1 MTKGVFSEFEVQEQ
15 HIKVVGESSFLD
27 MNCVGS
33 SEEELEVK
41 VITKNCRGVVAK
53 KKVKGTG
60 NGTLTES
67 LHVPYNIYNMIYDMV
82 QSDEL
87 LEGVVGY
94 GQKSTHPE
102 FALTQKVLDEDDV
115 VKLKAYPRCI
125 LESGPKRPVENGAEE
140 VPELELTIS
149 LLPDEY
155 GYCMYEALAS
165 AVTSTVAD
173 TWLTAFTPDLVRPAS
188 GQTDAEG
195 ETDAEGQTD
204 AEGATGVTTS
214 G

>member
-15 HIKVVGESSFLD
+15 HIKVAGQDTYVD

-41 VITKNCRGVVAK
+41 VITKNCRGVKAK
-53 KKVKGTG
+53 EKVKGTG
-60 NGTLTES
+60 AGTLTES
-67 LHVPYNIYNMIYDMV
+67 LHVPYEVYNTIYDMIHE
-82 QSDEL
+82 DDR

-102 FALTQKVLDEDDV
+102 FSLTQKVLDEDDV

-125 LESGPKRPVENGAEE
+125 LESGPHRPVENGAEE

-149 LLPDEY
+149 LLPDDY
-155 GYCMYEALAS
+155 GYCMYEALVS
-165 AVTSTVAD
+165 AVDSTVA
-173 TWLTAFTPDLVRPAS
+173 TNWLTAFTPAMVRPSAS
-188 GQTDAEG
+188 SSDEEVEPEPEATEG
-195 ETDAEGQTD
+195 
-204 AEGATGVTTS
+204 
-214 G
+214 